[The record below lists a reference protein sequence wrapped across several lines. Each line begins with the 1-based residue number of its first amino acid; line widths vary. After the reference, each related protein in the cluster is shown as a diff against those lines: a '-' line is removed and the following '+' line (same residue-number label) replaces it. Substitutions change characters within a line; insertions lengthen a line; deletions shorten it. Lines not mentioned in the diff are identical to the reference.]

1 MPQETRRRD
10 RLVGLFA
17 LGLVLFNPPML
28 QLFAGTTVFGW
39 PLLFIYVFCAWV
51 ALTAMVALTVERR
64 RIRSRVEED

>member
-1 MPQETRRRD
+1 
-10 RLVGLFA
+10 
-17 LGLVLFNPPML
+17 ML